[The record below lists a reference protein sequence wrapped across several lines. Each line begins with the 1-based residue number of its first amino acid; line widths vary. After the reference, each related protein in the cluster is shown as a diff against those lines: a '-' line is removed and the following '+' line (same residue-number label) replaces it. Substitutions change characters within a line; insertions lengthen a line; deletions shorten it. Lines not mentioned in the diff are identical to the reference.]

1 MAILNKNYAS
11 FNVKVIE
18 YKDLVTGDIYEI
30 EIDFSD
36 SGDEIDATKKDDKGN
51 PKKILDL
58 KNLKAKVRE
67 KRIKQTKQNK
77 DDRTKALRFTKGQ
90 KDGKGGQIM
99 KSDLAEAIRYI
110 AKKEKITLKKAI
122 EKYQNEDIVVPDE
135 QYFGQ
140 HEFDDKL
147 DDKSPNQIKNKILLR
162 LKDSSG
168 QTYRFRGT
176 GSEIF
181 NNKQY
186 QKLRTRN
193 LNRVYKSIAPNKKKK
208 S

>member
-1 MAILNKNYAS
+1 MKSIVKTFILILLFSCTSNN
-11 FNVKVIE
+11 NEVPIE
-18 YKDLVTGDIYEI
+18 KGEPGLFSKD
-30 EIDFSD
+30 
-36 SGDEIDATKKDDKGN
+36 TKKG
-51 PKKILDL
+51 L
-58 KNLKAKVRE
+58 
-67 KRIKQTKQNK
+67 
-77 DDRTKALRFTKGQ
+77 
-90 KDGKGGQIM
+90 
-99 KSDLAEAIRYI
+99 S
-110 AKKEKITLKKAI
+110 ITDFL
-122 EKYQNEDIVVPDE
+122 NR
-135 QYFGQ
+135 
-140 HEFDDKL
+140 DKL